1 MLHLKAS
8 SEMTAER
15 TVARSIQTPPAPT
28 PTKRTRSGNLKE
40 TLSSQAFLIPIV
52 LVFIVLIGV
61 PFGESVYYSFTNWSG
76 LDPNIRFVG
85 LDNYVRV
92 FTDPSLLAGLGFTI
106 FFAVG
111 TTLLITVFAIPL
123 AVILNQRF
131 FGRRFVRALYFFP
144 AIPSIA
150 ILGLVWNFILSPL
163 GSGALNSALK
173 TIANIGPVPWL
184 ADPTLAQISVVVVG
198 IWTST
203 GWHAIL
209 YLAYLQ
215 AIPSDYYEVARIDG
229 ASSRQ
234 RFFYITLPLLAPAIT
249 ISTLLLMIGGLNVYA
264 LPQTLTGGGPG
275 YATFTITQSIINSG
289 ISQSK
294 YGQASALGVVFM
306 IAVGIVV
313 ILQLRLGRRLERNA
327 S

>member
-1 MLHLKAS
+1 
-8 SEMTAER
+8 MTAER
-15 TVARSIQTPPAPT
+15 TVVRSSRSSQTAIAQT
-28 PTKRTRSGNLKE
+28 ATRGASGRIKE
-40 TLSSQAFLIPIV
+40 TLASQAFLIPIV

-85 LDNYVRV
+85 FENYARV
-92 FTDPSLLAGLGFTI
+92 FTDPSLLSGLGFTL
-106 FFAVG
+106 FFAIG
-111 TTLLITVFAIPL
+111 TTVLITVVAIPL

-144 AIPSIA
+144 SIPSIA

-163 GSGALNSALK
+163 GSGALNAALK
-173 TIANIGPVPWL
+173 AVLGAGPVPWL
-184 ADPTLAQISVVVVG
+184 ANPTLAQISTVVVG
-198 IWTST
+198 VWAAT

-215 AIPSDYYEVARIDG
+215 AIPGDYYEVARIDG
-229 ASSRQ
+229 ASARQ
-234 RFFYITLPLLAPAIT
+234 RFFYITLPLLTPAIT
-249 ISTLLLMIGGLNVYA
+249 ISTMLLMISGLNVYA

-275 YATFTITQSIINSG
+275 YSTYTITQSIINSG
-289 ISQSK
+289 IAQSK

-313 ILQLRLGRRLERNA
+313 VAQLRLGRRLERNA